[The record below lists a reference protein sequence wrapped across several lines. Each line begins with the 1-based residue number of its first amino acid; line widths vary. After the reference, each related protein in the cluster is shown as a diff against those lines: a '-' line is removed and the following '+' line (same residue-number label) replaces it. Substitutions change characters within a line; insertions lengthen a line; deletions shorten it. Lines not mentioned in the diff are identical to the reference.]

1 MFLKRKRPE
10 IDNFAI
16 KNSLKKYILKMS
28 LHILPLRKGV
38 KNFIGGI
45 GGGGMGGRGGS
56 TNLKTA

>member
-38 KNFIGGI
+38 KNFIGGMSPI
-45 GGGGMGGRGGS
+45 RGGGGGGGAP
-56 TNLKTA
+56 T